1 MPASESQPKAEPK
14 APAAAKRPKPRPK
27 AKPKPKASPYTDEVR
42 EVAKAT
48 RATLGE
54 KVKAPG
60 AKQVAAV
67 VKALGDR
74 DPAKAAGVSSARL
87 RKWAAEGERPKDFAN
102 LRELAGQVGDPWA
115 TGRKLAAIL
124 VSIESVRKAGGAR

>member
-1 MPASESQPKAEPK
+1 MPANESQPKAEPK
-14 APAAAKRPKPRPK
+14 APAGAK
-27 AKPKPKASPYTDEVR
+27 KPKQSPYTAEVR
-42 EVAKAT
+42 EVAKAV

-87 RKWAAEGERPKDFAN
+87 RKWAAEGERPEDFAN

-124 VSIESVRKAGGAR
+124 VSIESARKAAGK

>member
-1 MPASESQPKAEPK
+1 MPASESQPEAEPK
-14 APAAAKRPKPRPK
+14 APAGAKEAKP
-27 AKPKPKASPYTDEVR
+27 KPKPKASPYTAEVR
-42 EVAKAT
+42 EVAKAV

-54 KVKAPG
+54 KVKAPS
-60 AKQVAAV
+60 AKQYAAV
-67 VKALGDR
+67 VEALGDR

-87 RKWAAEGERPKDFAN
+87 RKWAAEGERAKDFAN

-124 VSIESVRKAGGAR
+124 VSIESVRKAAGK